1 MEEILLK
8 TPSMQGRIRIGTGVL
23 DELPALVSGQKNFV
37 LTDSNVYALYPDFFE
52 KYFSSANTYVLPAG
66 EESKSLESLTQI
78 LSEMVKA
85 ELHRTSRLFAVGGGV
100 VGDIGGLVASL
111 YMRGISCAQI
121 PTTLLS
127 QIDSSVGGKTAVDH
141 LGVKNV
147 IGAFYQPKEVLIEP
161 AFLKTLPKREWKCG
175 VGELVKYAGLNA
187 EIYRSLLQNL
197 EKLVHMDLEYLTG
210 LIGLCVRHKAG
221 VVERD
226 EKEAGERKSLNLG
239 HTTGHAIELAFGL
252 SHGESVL
259 YGMAIETAIAM
270 EKGVCERE
278 YGESLLKIL
287 SSVVAIEPKEKP
299 NFYPVEAWAKNAK
312 ADKKNADDGK
322 IQTVVAKA
330 EGEWTTLS
338 FTFQEYCDGII
349 SALKFLKF

>member
-8 TPSMQGRIRIGTGVL
+8 TPSTQGRIRIGTGVL
-23 DELPALVSGQKNFV
+23 DELPALVRGQKNFV

-52 KYFSSANTYVLPAG
+52 KYFSSAHTYVLPAG
-66 EESKSLESLTQI
+66 EESKSLERLTEI
-78 LSEMVKA
+78 LSETVKA

-111 YMRGISCAQI
+111 YMRGISCVQI

-175 VGELVKYAGLNA
+175 IGELVKYAGLNA
-187 EIYRSLLQNL
+187 EIYRSLLQNT
-197 EKLVHMDLEYLTG
+197 EKLVRMDLEYLTG

-226 EKEAGERKSLNLG
+226 EKESGERKSLNVG
-239 HTTGHAIELAFGL
+239 HTTGHAVELAFGL

-259 YGMAIETAIAM
+259 YGMAIETVMAM

-278 YGESLLKIL
+278 YGKSLLKIL
-287 SSVVAIEPKEKP
+287 SSVIEIEPKEKP
-299 NFYPVEAWAKNAK
+299 NFYPVENWAKNAK

-322 IQTVVAKA
+322 IQTAVAKA

-338 FTFQEYCDGII
+338 FTFQEYCEGIT
-349 SALKFLKF
+349 SALEYLNF